1 MTNRVTF
8 ASGTK
13 NCTTR
18 KMNVST
24 NLSNTPAP
32 PSALRRSSLGAPI
45 RRRAS
50 MQTSLPTIS
59 EHHHHGNTKATC
71 SNEKTATASPD
82 SADEEGNPKR
92 NYQRRRSSVSFSSE
106 TPEIKEYRADTTP
119 EHFYSERDILQFREE
134 AKFERQQFRRA
145 STGSSAMMYHG
156 YRMAPPPGSYP
167 YIGPMARRGSN
178 SSNESDG
185 SGGNKTSSSFGGNP
199 NHLSTTSTAIPL
211 PVVGLQGD
219 SSAYVP
225 MITFA
230 ADSDQKKK
238 AAAGVGAVG
247 RLSARMSHRLDLA
260 GPDIP
265 MPLPSGPVVPDTRR
279 RSMDTSTNTQ
289 ASSSPSSSYQFSNSG
304 GFSVPLDQ
312 VRQHLGSASTSTNPA
327 DHLKGAQF
335 VSVSCPI
342 PDKPSTARIA

>member
-1 MTNRVTF
+1 
-8 ASGTK
+8 
-13 NCTTR
+13 
-18 KMNVST
+18 MNT
-24 NLSNTPAP
+24 HPNPP

-71 SNEKTATASPD
+71 GNEKTATASPD
-82 SADEEGNPKR
+82 SADDERNPKR

-106 TPEIKEYRADTTP
+106 TPEVKEYRADTTP

-185 SGGNKTSSSFGGNP
+185 SAGNNSPSSLGSSPSHPSAVHVTSA
-199 NHLSTTSTAIPL
+199 TMPL
-211 PVVGLQGD
+211 PVVGLEGG
-219 SSAYVP
+219 SAYVP

-230 ADSDQKKK
+230 DGSDQKKE

-247 RLSARMSHRLDLA
+247 GISARMSHNLKLA
-260 GPDIP
+260 GPSIP
-265 MPLPSGPVVPDTRR
+265 MPLPSGPVAPGTRR
-279 RSMDTSTNTQ
+279 RSMDTSTSTQ
-289 ASSSPSSSYQFSNSG
+289 ASPSYQFSNSG

-312 VRQHLGSASTSTNPA
+312 VRQHLGSASTSTNPT

-342 PDKPSTARIA
+342 PSKPSTARIA

>member
-18 KMNVST
+18 KMNMST
-24 NLSNTPAP
+24 NQSNTAPAPP

-59 EHHHHGNTKATC
+59 EHHHHGNTKKAC
-71 SNEKTATASPD
+71 GNEKTASSD
-82 SADEEGNPKR
+82 SADGEGSDPKR

-106 TPEIKEYRADTTP
+106 TPEVKEYRADTTP

-145 STGSSAMMYHG
+145 STGSSAMMYLG
-156 YRMAPPPGSYP
+156 QRNAPPPGSYP

-185 SGGNKTSSSFGGNP
+185 SAGNNSPSSLGSNP
-199 NHLSTTSTAIPL
+199 NHPSAVTSTSMPL
-211 PVVGLQGD
+211 PVVGLEGG
-219 SSAYVP
+219 SAYVP

-230 ADSDQKKK
+230 DGSDQKKE

-247 RLSARMSHRLDLA
+247 GLSARMSHSLNLA
-260 GPDIP
+260 GPSIP
-265 MPLPSGPVVPDTRR
+265 MPLPSGPVAPGTRR
-279 RSMDTSTNTQ
+279 RSMDTSTSTQ
-289 ASSSPSSSYQFSNSG
+289 ASPSYQFSNSG

-342 PDKPSTARIA
+342 PSKPSTARIA

>member
-18 KMNVST
+18 KMNMST
-24 NLSNTPAP
+24 NQSNTAPAPP

-59 EHHHHGNTKATC
+59 EHHHHGNTKKAC
-71 SNEKTATASPD
+71 GNEKTASSD
-82 SADEEGNPKR
+82 SADGEGSDPKR

-106 TPEIKEYRADTTP
+106 TPEVKEYRADTTP

-145 STGSSAMMYHG
+145 STGSSAMMYLG
-156 YRMAPPPGSYP
+156 QRNAPPPGSYP

-185 SGGNKTSSSFGGNP
+185 SGGNSTTGSP
-199 NHLSTTSTAIPL
+199 NHHPSVTSAAIPL
-211 PVVGLQGD
+211 PIVGLEG

-230 ADSDQKKK
+230 AGGDKKK
-238 AAAGVGAVG
+238 AAGGVGAVG
-247 RLSARMSHRLDLA
+247 GLTARMSHGLTLA
-260 GPDIP
+260 GPGIP
-265 MPLPSGPVVPDTRR
+265 MPHPSGPVAPGTRR
-279 RSMDTSTNTQ
+279 RSMDTSSSTSTGTQ
-289 ASSSPSSSYQFSNSG
+289 ASSSYQFTNSG

>member
-13 NCTTR
+13 NCSTR

-24 NLSNTPAP
+24 NQPNTPAPP

-59 EHHHHGNTKATC
+59 EHYHHGNTKATC
-71 SNEKTATASPD
+71 GNEKTATASPD
-82 SADEEGNPKR
+82 SADDEGNPKR

-106 TPEIKEYRADTTP
+106 TPEVKEYRADTTP

-185 SGGNKTSSSFGGNP
+185 SGGNNSPSSLGSSP
-199 NHLSTTSTAIPL
+199 NHLSNTSSAIAL
-211 PVVGLQGD
+211 PDVGLEG

-225 MITFA
+225 MKTFA
-230 ADSDQKKK
+230 ADNDQKKK

-247 RLSARMSHRLDLA
+247 GLSARLSHSLNLA
-260 GPDIP
+260 GPGIP
-265 MPLPSGPVVPDTRR
+265 MPLPSGVPSHLVLDDDPWTPAPTHRHRHRTSSPIRVGSPSPSTRFGSIWARLRR
-279 RSMDTSTNTQ
+279 RQIPPIISRV
-289 ASSSPSSSYQFSNSG
+289 PSSS
-304 GFSVPLDQ
+304 
-312 VRQHLGSASTSTNPA
+312 A
-327 DHLKGAQF
+327 
-335 VSVSCPI
+335 
-342 PDKPSTARIA
+342 

>member
-13 NCTTR
+13 NCSTR
-18 KMNVST
+18 KMNVSA
-24 NLSNTPAP
+24 NHPNTPAPP

-71 SNEKTATASPD
+71 GNEKTATASPD
-82 SADEEGNPKR
+82 SADDESNPKR

-106 TPEIKEYRADTTP
+106 TPEVKEYRADTTP

-178 SSNESDG
+178 SSTESDG
-185 SGGNKTSSSFGGNP
+185 CGGNNSPSSQGSSP
-199 NHLSTTSTAIPL
+199 NHLSNTSAAIPL
-211 PVVGLQGD
+211 PVVGLEG

-238 AAAGVGAVG
+238 VAAGVGTVG
-247 RLSARMSHRLDLA
+247 GLSARMSHGLNLA
-260 GPDIP
+260 GPGISMP
-265 MPLPSGPVVPDTRR
+265 MPSGPVAPGTRR
-279 RSMDTSTNTQ
+279 RSMDTRTNTQ
-289 ASSSPSSSYQFSNSG
+289 ASPSYQFSNSG

-335 VSVSCPI
+335 VSVSCPT